1 MTYSRDTYITKYIN
15 DNLSIYFQ
23 HAFLARPS
31 AHFSAKLFWVSLG
44 GLSMRR
50 KTSTS
55 TSRSRSVLVP
65 IFVIVFA
72 QQITNLIHRH
82 TDVRTYI
89 HTLLIFT
96 AAVEPEKDQAR
107 PQPVCLLDVDF
118 LPPFFVGRPSTVLG
132 SVSASYC
139 ALCLP
144 ACSQVDSQPL
154 CTSLRK
160 L

>member
-1 MTYSRDTYITKYIN
+1 MIIYLFTFS
-15 DNLSIYFQ
+15 SI
-23 HAFLARPS
+23 FLARPS

-55 TSRSRSVLVP
+55 RSRSVLVP
-65 IFVIVFA
+65 IFVIVFV

-82 TDVRTYI
+82 TYICIYHIYI

-96 AAVEPEKDQAR
+96 AAVESEKDQAR

-118 LPPFFVGRPSTVLG
+118 LPPFFVGRPSTVLS

-144 ACSQVDSQPL
+144 AA
-154 CTSLRK
+154 R
-160 L
+160 